1 MNSGPAL
8 NSLTCHAASALPA
21 HLTFA
26 LHHVLA
32 DVCGDAA
39 ARSVGVDRLGH
50 LVSRHRAAA
59 RALGYAM
66 EFRESSIAAATTP
79 AAAARDGGAPLDF
92 AVALHACDTA
102 TDDALVAA
110 LARGARHIIA
120 APCCHQEL
128 QRALKKAARGGGGGR
143 LPATTAALD
152 GGGDDGG
159 APPALS
165 LHARDNLILQRLG
178 DTITDQLRAAILRLL
193 GYRVDV
199 VEFVE
204 LAHSPKNLLL
214 RAARRADAPPG
225 DVDAALR
232 REYETTKAAWRVTPH
247 LETLLV
253 ARCLAVEAAPAA
265 ASSLDRELAARVRA
279 AFLEPQGGA
288 DIARP

>member
-1 MNSGPAL
+1 M
-8 NSLTCHAASALPA
+8 
-21 HLTFA
+21 
-26 LHHVLA
+26 
-32 DVCGDAA
+32 
-39 ARSVGVDRLGH
+39 RL
-50 LVSRHRAAA
+50 S
-59 RALGYAM
+59 
-66 EFRESSIAAATTP
+66 
-79 AAAARDGGAPLDF
+79 
-92 AVALHACDTA
+92 
-102 TDDALVAA
+102 
-110 LARGARHIIA
+110 
-120 APCCHQEL
+120 
-128 QRALKKAARGGGGGR
+128 
-143 LPATTAALD
+143 
-152 GGGDDGG
+152 
-159 APPALS
+159 PALS

-178 DTITDQLRAAILRLL
+178 DTVTDQLRAAILRLL

-279 AFLEPQGGA
+279 AFLEPKGGA
-288 DIARP
+288 DIARPNPCVARNSASAACSSASTVRSAASKVHSRWRPRRTAE